1 MLFYRIFQYFMIF
14 SRKFR
19 SESEC
24 DKRRSECGK
33 HQSEC
38 DKRGS
43 ECGKRQSE
51 YDKRGSEKREKNSRK
66 RIDSQKK

>member
-19 SESEC
+19 SQSEC

-33 HQSEC
+33 RQSEC

-43 ECGKRQSE
+43 EKER
-51 YDKRGSEKREKNSRK
+51 KKTVEKG
-66 RIDSQKK
+66 